1 VLVDGNA
8 GHGMLF
14 ETFEGRLMLVLHR
27 GMNTP
32 RVRAEL
38 HEVVEDGD
46 GLRLLG

>member
-1 VLVDGNA
+1 MLVDGNA

-14 ETFEGRLMLVLHR
+14 DTFDDRLMLVLHR

-38 HEVVEDGD
+38 HEVVEDD
-46 GLRLLG
+46 DRLHLA